1 MPDGEGG
8 YPLLANIRDGATKL
22 WGRLNQRQR
31 IVALGL
37 AGVLVLAL
45 VVAVATVGGEPDYG
59 PLFTGLPAADA
70 ALITEK
76 LSERNIPFRIEDGG
90 RVIMVPMKDV
100 AAARLA
106 MAAEGL
112 PQGGVVGFEIF
123 DQAKLGSTEFERRI
137 NYKRALEGEL
147 TRTLR
152 QIEEVDD
159 ARVMIVMPEPSVFL
173 QDAKPATASV
183 WLRLK
188 PFAQIDV
195 NQVKGIVHLITH
207 AVENLSPHDVRVI
220 DVHGRELTAGI
231 DWDEQSDG
239 LAQLTSPGQTV
250 AQMELQR
257 KFQADLERGLQN
269 LLEQVFGPG
278 NAVARVSAELNFDHK
293 VTESE
298 LFQPK
303 PDGQGVIRSLY
314 ELERTVDG
322 SAGPAGQVPGVE
334 ANVPGEPGGVPNYV
348 AAQGGGDTRSE
359 ETERIVNYEVSR
371 ITDSITKAPGAPRRL
386 SVGVVIN
393 SETLTPEQLEQV
405 RNLVAA
411 AIGLDASRNDQIEVT
426 AMPFDT
432 TVADSM
438 RAVLEAEQA
447 TRQAIIRYTF
457 IAVGLLA
464 LAAAGVYV
472 LRQRRLAPPEPELPF
487 PVTPVPVAAMGGA
500 PVSTPLP
507 EVDVPPT
514 PPPEPMSVPEP
525 EPNPAELRARQ
536 LQEDLQELAETKPED
551 VAALLKGWL
560 AKHR

>member
-1 MPDGEGG
+1 M
-8 YPLLANIRDGATKL
+8 
-22 WGRLNQRQR
+22 
-31 IVALGL
+31 ALGL

-70 ALITEK
+70 AQITEK

-90 RVIMVPMKDV
+90 RVIMVPAKDV
-100 AAARLA
+100 AAVRLA

-112 PQGGVVGFEIF
+112 PQGGVIGFEIF

-152 QIEEVDD
+152 QIEEVED

-188 PFAQIDV
+188 PFAQVDI

-207 AVENLSPHDVRVI
+207 AVENLSPHDVSVI

-239 LAQLTSPGQTV
+239 LQHLTSPGQTV

-322 SAGPAGQVPGVE
+322 TSGPVGQVPGVE

-348 AAQGGGDTRSE
+348 AAQNGDSRSE

-393 SETLTPEQLEQV
+393 SETLTPAQLEQV

-411 AIGLDASRNDQIEVT
+411 AIGLDVSRNDQIEVT

-447 TRQAIIRYTF
+447 TRLAVIRYTV
-457 IAVGLLA
+457 IALA
-464 LAAAGVYV
+464 VLAIAAAGVYV
-472 LRQRRLAPPEPELPF
+472 LRQRRLAEPEPELPF
-487 PVTPVPVAAMGGA
+487 PVMPVPATAMGGPPA
-500 PVSTPLP
+500 PMPDLN
-507 EVDVPPT
+507 VPPT
-514 PPPEPMSVPEP
+514 PPPVLPEPEP
-525 EPNPAELRARQ
+525 EPNPAEVRARQ
-536 LQEDLQELAETKPED
+536 LQEDLQELAESKPED

-560 AKHR
+560 TKHR